1 LSYLKL
7 NNGMSKFDEEVNK
20 ILFEANFFDNIKS
33 AARDVLGGVGGL
45 AKTGAAAL
53 GSTFTYA
60 KPIEDFLNKDGKN
73 QTKDNTKKPNN
84 IQQKNLENVKM
95 SKFLFEVKKIKEDP
109 YKTKDQN
116 DFTILKNKQIL
127 SNFLQANE
135 KLSLLDFA
143 KEINLY
149 SLRTINSL
157 EKIITDTELNKF
169 SQVDIKT
176 MSGLQDLGANLKWLY
191 SIHKNESYRDALTH
205 LYNLLQSLPVV

>member
-1 LSYLKL
+1 
-7 NNGMSKFDEEVNK
+7 MSKFDEEVNK
-20 ILFEANFFDNIKS
+20 ILFEANFLDNVKS
-33 AARDVLGGVGGL
+33 TAKGVLGGVGDVLGGTLGL
-45 AKTGAAAL
+45 AKTGAAML
-53 GSTFTYA
+53 GSKLSYA
-60 KPIEDFLNKDGKN
+60 EPIENFLKGDSKGVTNKPK
-73 QTKDNTKKPNN
+73 QPNKE
-84 IQQKNLENVKM
+84 QQNNLENVKM